1 MAVRYLLSLTVVAL
15 AMASCAPKGGN
26 LGRRVNAPTPGGL
39 VDQKLPL
46 APAVAHPGLPAR

>member
-1 MAVRYLLSLTVVAL
+1 
-15 AMASCAPKGGN
+15 MASCAPKGGN